1 MRVSLLG
8 VEFYSENRGC
18 GALAYSIV
26 EILKQICKK
35 KGDNLHITAIL
46 FSNHPVVIKD
56 DDIEVTIECIKIAPK
71 KFTYWKACKRAFAD
85 SDFILDFSM
94 GDSFA
99 DIYGMKR
106 FFWQAC

>member
-35 KGDNLHITAIL
+35 KGDNLHITAI
-46 FSNHPVVIKD
+46 
-56 DDIEVTIECIKIAPK
+56 
-71 KFTYWKACKRAFAD
+71 
-85 SDFILDFSM
+85 
-94 GDSFA
+94 
-99 DIYGMKR
+99 
-106 FFWQAC
+106 

>member
-35 KGDNLHITAIL
+35 KGDSICSITAIL
-46 FSNHPVVIKD
+46 FSISYGCN
-56 DDIEVTIECIKIAPK
+56 
-71 KFTYWKACKRAFAD
+71 KR
-85 SDFILDFSM
+85 
-94 GDSFA
+94 
-99 DIYGMKR
+99 
-106 FFWQAC
+106 

>member
-35 KGDNLHITAIL
+35 KGDNLHITDRKSTRLNSSHA
-46 FSNHPVVIKD
+46 
-56 DDIEVTIECIKIAPK
+56 
-71 KFTYWKACKRAFAD
+71 R
-85 SDFILDFSM
+85 
-94 GDSFA
+94 
-99 DIYGMKR
+99 
-106 FFWQAC
+106 